1 MRQQKVAGYN
11 AADMLTL
18 DLQLVIFLLFALLI
32 LSAGGAIWLD
42 RRRRSGGDEIAAL
55 GMAPFGVAWLDEHG
69 AIQAVNPAAQRLLHL
84 DSPNATTEG
93 RLLLHEAADDPGH
106 YRLMTLPPDHW
117 LRVWCSADGRL
128 VLLFDATDP
137 QRAAQASQRLLNDLS
152 HELRTPLAT
161 ILTHAEVQGL
171 AGLSDVTRAE
181 SLGLLKEETQR
192 AIRLVNSMLE
202 LGRLETSAEL
212 PQRPLDM
219 LPIAELAIQQSM
231 PEATHKGI
239 ALRLEADTPL
249 PTISGNAD
257 ALLRVLLNLLDNAVK
272 YGRTGDWV
280 ALSLRGDPAGL
291 HCMVS
296 DSGPGIAARHLPY
309 LTQRFYRAAPPE
321 QAGSGLGLALVQE
334 ILRQHGSALQIESQ
348 TEGSNTGTRVSFML
362 PARMPAGGTR

>member
-1 MRQQKVAGYN
+1 
-11 AADMLTL
+11 MLIF
-18 DLQLVIFLLFALLI
+18 DLKLTIFLLIALLAAA
-32 LSAGGAIWLD
+32 AGGAVWLD
-42 RRRRSGGDEIAAL
+42 RARTRRNHA
-55 GMAPFGVAWLDEHG
+55 GMEDAPFGV
-69 AIQAVNPAAQRLLHL
+69 VSFNPAGKVQTANLAAQRLLGARAGSVPSL
-84 DSPNATTEG
+84 PEAEADS
-93 RLLLHEAADDPGH
+93 LLVDLEAAGGH
-106 YRLMTLPPDHW
+106 YRLIAVPPDRW
-117 LRVWCSADGRL
+117 LRVWRSADGKL
-128 VLLFDATDP
+128 ALLFDATDP

-231 PEATHKGI
+231 PEATLKGI
-239 ALRLEADTPL
+239 VLRLEADTPL

-309 LTQRFYRAAPPE
+309 LTQRFYRAAPLE

-334 ILRQHGSALQIESQ
+334 ILRQHGSALQIESE
-348 TEGSNTGTRVSFML
+348 TEGSNTGTRVSFVL
-362 PARMPAGGTR
+362 PARAPAGGAR